1 MVNRV
6 IKSGRKGSEECR
18 SKERDFGG
26 QVLPMEA
33 WRHGHPLM
41 VILVLAVVPLPVPNY
56 RYLYSSLHIK
66 YLKVAFMPR
75 QGDPRV

>member
-26 QVLPMEA
+26 QVLR
-33 WRHGHPLM
+33 WRHGGMGIP
-41 VILVLAVVPLPVPNY
+41 
-56 RYLYSSLHIK
+56 
-66 YLKVAFMPR
+66 
-75 QGDPRV
+75 